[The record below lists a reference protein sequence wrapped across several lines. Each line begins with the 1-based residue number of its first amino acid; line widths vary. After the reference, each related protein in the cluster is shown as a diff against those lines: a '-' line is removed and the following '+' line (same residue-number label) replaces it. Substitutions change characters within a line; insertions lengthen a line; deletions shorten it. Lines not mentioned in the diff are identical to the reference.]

1 MRTLSAVAC
10 WLLLQS
16 VSSQTT
22 NTTQSPMLNTR
33 NCQQGN
39 GAYYRGTTSVTET
52 NRTCQRWDSQTP
64 HHHQYTPVNYPLAGL
79 ENNYC
84 RNPGGWHEIWCYT
97 TDPGER
103 WERCDV
109 PLEIAVPTLIP
120 RSAARACP
128 PVSHAAAA
136 RAYHPGGEFW
146 MTVRLCDKRLTG
158 DDGTF
163 TSPNY
168 PNLYPNGNECRY
180 EISVTPPKVVRLT
193 FTDFNLEERSDF
205 LYVYDGNTT
214 DEAWEIKRLHGENI
228 PSPITSTRSIMTVRF
243 TSNLSGN
250 LKGFQ
255 ANYTAVEKVGP
266 SPPADRISDPAFGRY
281 GIHRAVGQFLCDDG
295 VTCIKAW
302 ERCDGNN
309 DCRDG
314 EDEDANTCACQDIP
328 ESLRMCSDL
337 EYNKMTLANPLNS
350 AYTTVD
356 DIARS
361 NQFNAYRNLAESGC
375 HPRIKDYICAIIAP
389 RCNSSFSP
397 NPRQMLPCRS
407 WCEEVKYSCKHQP
420 TWSIFPT
427 CDMFHYNNCN
437 NVRPSRTQTG
447 VECFNGNGA
456 NYRGDEYRDPIGE
469 GDCNRW
475 DADIHP
481 KKYPWSNLVDN
492 KCRNPPVSAR
502 DIRPWCFTSSGF
514 EYCDIMPC
522 NTSIKGCKDPGK
534 PLFGKRNPVLKF
546 YWPYNRITYT
556 CDTGFKFPKGSPPN
570 TARCVQVNEST
581 GEFDWATQKPKCVVD
596 HKYKLQ
602 KDLLSE
608 TVYNVEVAPTTNL
621 YIKAYVVNIIN
632 LDEKAEQIVTSY
644 KAEWTWKDDRL
655 TWDPERYGDFDHVF
669 VSDELV
675 WQPTLTLERNADTR
689 YSGDFPNTEVR
700 IDNDGEVT
708 WPIAALASTTCTLD
722 PFLFPQ
728 DNMTCAICW
737 TVGEDYTIG
746 CANQTTHHDTKVKNK
761 NFLTCLNPEAD
772 IVTGEWTGKTTA
784 SSSNNEACLTITLK
798 RDPTYHYSTTISPC
812 LILIVLMI
820 ITFIMPIDKGDRIGF
835 GVTVLLSMVVSL
847 VVVTGFL
854 PVSSTLPFIAM
865 LIIVCMGLMALFMLW
880 TVFILIIHD
889 KKGPLPKWARTFFLK
904 HMARAVF
911 LGDLTKKLK
920 NEEPTGEAVKNQV
933 NDIEGHSNHAF
944 KMDNGPTAGQ
954 VNPPPNVKNEVGATL
969 IRLNGSVDKLDATVS
984 QLSRSIDA
992 LAKAC
997 GADDD
1002 EEKSEYALL
1011 AHVLDRMGLVF
1022 YIVAVAVAIPCTLF
1036 VGRKRVVPT

>member
-1 MRTLSAVAC
+1 MTRTKYQVSPLGPRTQSNTDPGGFDVQPLDRHKVTSNVRSHRLQVLRSRTPELQHSQPSARFLYIMWTLSPVAC

-22 NTTQSPMLNTR
+22 NTTQSPMLNTQ

-39 GAYYRGTTSVTET
+39 GASYRGTASMTET
-52 NRTCQRWDSQTP
+52 GKTCQRWDSQTP
-64 HHHQYTPVNYPLAGL
+64 HHHTRTHVNYPLAGL
-79 ENNYC
+79 EHNYC
-84 RNPGGWHEIWCYT
+84 RNPDGWNQVWCYT
-97 TDPGER
+97 TDPNQR
-103 WERCDV
+103 WENCDV
-109 PLEIAVPTLIP
+109 PV
-120 RSAARACP
+120 C
-128 PVSHAAAA
+128 V
-136 RAYHPGGEFW
+136 
-146 MTVRLCDKRLTG
+146 CDKRLTG

-255 ANYTAVEKVGP
+255 ANYTAVEKVL
-266 SPPADRISDPAFGRY
+266 STCE
-281 GIHRAVGQFLCDDG
+281 VGQFLCDDG

-337 EYNKMTLANPLNS
+337 EYNKLTLANPLNS

-361 NQFNAYRNLAESGC
+361 NQFNAYRDLAVSGC
-375 HPRIKDYICAIIAP
+375 HPRIKDYVCALIAP

-427 CDMFHYNNCN
+427 CDMFHYNDCN
-437 NVRPSRTQTG
+437 NVRPSRTETG

-522 NTSIKGCKDPGK
+522 NI
-534 PLFGKRNPVLKF
+534 
-546 YWPYNRITYT
+546 
-556 CDTGFKFPKGSPPN
+556 
-570 TARCVQVNEST
+570 
-581 GEFDWATQKPKCVVD
+581 D

-798 RDPTYHYSTTISPC
+798 RDPTYHYSTTIS
-812 LILIVLMI
+812 
-820 ITFIMPIDKGDRIGF
+820 
-835 GVTVLLSMVVSL
+835 
-847 VVVTGFL
+847 L
-854 PVSSTLPFIAM
+854 PVSS
-865 LIIVCMGLMALFMLW
+865 
-880 TVFILIIHD
+880 
-889 KKGPLPKWARTFFLK
+889 
-904 HMARAVF
+904 
-911 LGDLTKKLK
+911 
-920 NEEPTGEAVKNQV
+920 
-933 NDIEGHSNHAF
+933 
-944 KMDNGPTAGQ
+944 
-954 VNPPPNVKNEVGATL
+954 
-969 IRLNGSVDKLDATVS
+969 
-984 QLSRSIDA
+984 
-992 LAKAC
+992 
-997 GADDD
+997 
-1002 EEKSEYALL
+1002 
-1011 AHVLDRMGLVF
+1011 
-1022 YIVAVAVAIPCTLF
+1022 
-1036 VGRKRVVPT
+1036 